1 MLAGVVDHVEGKLGT
16 DVTHQAYERIRNP
29 LTTDEEREELK
40 EFQQEVCGHIQVP
53 NGALDIPG
61 FKKDGF

>member
-1 MLAGVVDHVEGKLGT
+1 M
-16 DVTHQAYERIRNP
+16 THRAYERIRNP
-29 LTTDEEREELK
+29 LTRDEEREELK

-53 NGALDIPG
+53 NGALDIPD